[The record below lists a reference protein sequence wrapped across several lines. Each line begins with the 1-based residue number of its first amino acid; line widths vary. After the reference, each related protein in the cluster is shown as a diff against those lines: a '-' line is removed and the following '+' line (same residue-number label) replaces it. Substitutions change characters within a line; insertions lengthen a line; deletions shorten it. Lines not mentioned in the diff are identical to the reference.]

1 MTALTL
7 IDYSI
12 IPLKSSDTI
21 RFAIDL
27 LLESSLKQLPVVEEN
42 IFLGILSLSDIEQ
55 EENDRLSIGDFIRA
69 NFSYASNKDHIYE
82 VMRAF
87 SEQSLTLFPVLDE
100 NNGYSGSITLSSLIR
115 NYMNCAAFIQPG
127 SILVL
132 EMDKRNYSLSEIAR
146 IAESENKLIL
156 SSYLSSNLES
166 ERLEVTI
173 KLNSAQ
179 IQNVTAAFERFGYLI
194 KATFDE
200 EDFMDTLKNRYE
212 SLMSYL
218 NV

>member
-55 EENDRLSIGDFIRA
+55 EENDRLSIGDFTRA

>member
-1 MTALTL
+1 
-7 IDYSI
+7 
-12 IPLKSSDTI
+12 
-21 RFAIDL
+21 
-27 LLESSLKQLPVVEEN
+27 
-42 IFLGILSLSDIEQ
+42 
-55 EENDRLSIGDFIRA
+55 
-69 NFSYASNKDHIYE
+69 
-82 VMRAF
+82 
-87 SEQSLTLFPVLDE
+87 
-100 NNGYSGSITLSSLIR
+100 
-115 NYMNCAAFIQPG
+115 MNCAAFIQPG